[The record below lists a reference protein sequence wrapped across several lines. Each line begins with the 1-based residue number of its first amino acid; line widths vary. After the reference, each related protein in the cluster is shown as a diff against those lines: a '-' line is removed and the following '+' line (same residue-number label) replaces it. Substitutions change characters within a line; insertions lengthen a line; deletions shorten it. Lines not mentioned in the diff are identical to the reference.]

1 MLIFTVFWLPT
12 LFSHPEHKDP
22 DDKVFPCNNSITKL
36 NDNKSSIC
44 WKFINTINN
53 ARIIVEQSWH
63 LTCDCIQLKII
74 LPYNQIVFA
83 IQTALITSSSVVKFF
98 LLSSCIANF
107 NEHMI
112 VIFYRSLYKDSICW
126 YHQFIIISTCITY
139 NMTYLA
145 PFDPCLTR
153 LKFKST
159 AGPNVTVTSCVC
171 GWKLL
176 NRKKKLQY
184 FQTNSME
191 DLKAKIYCKNY

>member
-1 MLIFTVFWLPT
+1 MASDLRLHPTQDHFTLQ
-12 LFSHPEHKDP
+12 S
-22 DDKVFPCNNSITKL
+22 NSIRNPNCL
-36 NDNKSSIC
+36 NYL
-44 WKFINTINN
+44 FI
-53 ARIIVEQSWH
+53 SG
-63 LTCDCIQLKII
+63 KI
-74 LPYNQIVFA
+74 
-83 IQTALITSSSVVKFF
+83 F

-139 NMTYLA
+139 NMSYLA

-171 GWKLL
+171 GWKLF

>member
-1 MLIFTVFWLPT
+1 MV
-12 LFSHPEHKDP
+12 
-22 DDKVFPCNNSITKL
+22 N
-36 NDNKSSIC
+36 
-44 WKFINTINN
+44 
-53 ARIIVEQSWH
+53 
-63 LTCDCIQLKII
+63 
-74 LPYNQIVFA
+74 
-83 IQTALITSSSVVKFF
+83 FF

-126 YHQFIIISTCITY
+126 YHQLIIISTCITY

-159 AGPNVTVTSCVC
+159 AGPPVTVTSCVC

-176 NRKKKLQY
+176 NRKKNYNIFKPIAWRTWKLKYVVRIINPILNIKNKMVQNSLLYFNSCFLKRNQSQY
-184 FQTNSME
+184 AQLS
-191 DLKAKIYCKNY
+191 LI